1 MSSYTPIRDRVKQRK
16 QQERKAKAVTFSD
29 FLIDWKR
36 NKMIMIGLGGSA
48 FFTALMG
55 LFIGLNPKLDAQGT
69 LILFGG
75 SKEFGA
81 IFLGIL
87 FGVAYMIAFPILGEW
102 GTYYW
107 HRKAALRDE
116 GNNTQALIAYTTM
129 VLAAAFTITTALAAS
144 YILASL
150 LHTFEVFNA
159 IPEWAQ
165 KWTITII
172 PIALAVHAGMNIWY
186 DHVSKYAEERREMER
201 GLQQTEMEAENRI
214 RQARI
219 DAKERAAKAMAEE
232 YERISSEE
240 AVTSGVSLAH
250 AAWSRDKAVMEGDDD
265 QDGIPNLIDSD
276 PNSPPLPTG
285 DMDRFSELLRRANDL
300 SREGTE
306 MIKDME
312 DAEPEERGNH
322 RSPAY
327 VPRNFTAPVPR
338 KK

>member
-1 MSSYTPIRDRVKQRK
+1 MKMNNNSYMPVRDRVKARKERQRK
-16 QQERKAKAVTFSD
+16 VKAVTFSD

-81 IFLGIL
+81 MFIGIL
-87 FGVAYMIAFPILGEW
+87 FGIAYMIAFPILGEW

-107 HRKAALRDE
+107 HRKAALRDD
-116 GNNTQALIAYTTM
+116 GNGTQAFIAYTTM
-129 VLAAAFTITTALAAS
+129 ILAAVFTVTTALAAS

-165 KWTITII
+165 KWTITVI

-186 DHVSKYAEERREMER
+186 DHVSKYSEERREMER

-219 DAKERAAKAMAEE
+219 DAKERAATAMAEE
-232 YERISSEE
+232 YERLSTVE
-240 AVTSGVSLAH
+240 AVTTGKDLAH
-250 AAWSRDKAVMEGDDD
+250 HAWRRDKALLEGDED
-265 QDGIPNLIDSD
+265 QDGVPDLLD
-276 PNSPPLPTG
+276 P
-285 DMDRFSELLRRANDL
+285 DYR
-300 SREGTE
+300 
-306 MIKDME
+306 K
-312 DAEPEERGNH
+312 NH
-322 RSPAY
+322 RQPAQAFNSDSPD
-327 VPRNFTAPVPR
+327 FTRPSR
-338 KK
+338 SR